1 MKNSPDS
8 QSAGTLSRRSFLR
21 NTIGGGLPIAVS
33 GSLIAS
39 NTGSAAETAKGMPE
53 LPQRKL
59 GRNGPE
65 VTLVAQGGSMSAHS
79 PLFLELAWA
88 HGIRYFDASE
98 RYINGQC
105 ELNIRDFLARD
116 KSRRKDLF
124 LVTKAHPR
132 SPQQLLTDID
142 DRLAA
147 LKTDYLDMFFIHGIG
162 TRRYGQD
169 SLNWPK
175 SDELKEVTRKL
186 KASGKVKMVGF
197 SCHDNY
203 LHEYMN
209 ATAEGGFLDA
219 IMVAYDPFHK
229 KGGGF
234 DKALTACHKA
244 GIGLVAM
251 KNFRS
256 IGEVSKRIPGLD
268 GMGLTTH
275 EAMVQT
281 VMADK
286 RISSMCLESANT
298 EQLQENTGAVLSF
311 DEKKS
316 LAASDILR
324 DHVATA
330 NHPVCPGCDS
340 CRALGKTDDNALTDI
355 ARYVTYYEKDGKMEA
370 RNYYRELSSSELE
383 YSARVAQAARESC
396 SYSVDYPRIMNK
408 AKQYFA

>member
-8 QSAGTLSRRSFLR
+8 QPAGTLSRRSFLR
-21 NTIGGGLPIAVS
+21 NTIGGSLPIAVS
-33 GSLIAS
+33 GSLIAT
-39 NTGSAAETAKGMPE
+39 NTGSAAGTAKKSPE
-53 LPQRKL
+53 LPRRKL

-65 VTLVAQGGSMSAHS
+65 ITLVAQGGSMSAHS
-79 PLFLELAWA
+79 AMFLELAWA
-88 HGIRYFDASE
+88 HGIRYFDASV
-98 RYINGQC
+98 RYLNGQC
-105 ELNIRDFLARD
+105 ERNIGDFLARD
-116 KSRRKDLF
+116 PSRRKDLF
-124 LVTKAHPR
+124 LVSKGKPR
-132 SPQQLLTDID
+132 VPQDMLTDID
-142 DRLAA
+142 KRLAA
-147 LKTDYLDMFFIHGIG
+147 LKTDYLDMYFIHGIG
-162 TRRYGQD
+162 VRGFGQE
-169 SLNWPK
+169 SLEWPK
-175 SDELKEVTRKL
+175 SDELKEVARKL
-186 KASGKVKMVGF
+186 KASGKAKMVGF
-197 SCHDNY
+197 SCHDDY
-203 LHEYMN
+203 LLDYMN
-209 ATAEGGFLDA
+209 AAAEGGFLDA
-219 IMVAYDPFHK
+219 IMVAYDPFHE

-298 EQLQENTGAVLSF
+298 EQLQENTGAVLNF

-316 LAASDILR
+316 LAAINVLR

-370 RNYYRELSSSELE
+370 RDYYQKLTSRELEH
-383 YSARVAQAARESC
+383 SASVASVARESC